1 MSEIDSS
8 DETNIQRIVGIDRG
22 LRQILTIADDTAHTT
37 FYSGKSLMKKRRR
50 FKRLRQS
57 LQAKNT
63 KSSRRRL
70 RTIERRENRWMNDVN
85 HQLSKTLVDRY
96 GANTL
101 FVLEDLTN
109 VTFNTTHHRKQ
120 DARYEHHSWRFFDFE
135 EKLMY
140 KALESGSQVLKVSAQ
155 FTSQ

>member
-1 MSEIDSS
+1 
-8 DETNIQRIVGIDRG
+8 
-22 LRQILTIADDTAHTT
+22 
-37 FYSGKSLMKKRRR
+37 K
-50 FKRLRQS
+50 LRQS

-70 RTIERRENRWMNDVN
+70 KTIERRENRWMNDVN

-101 FVLEDLTN
+101 FVVEDLTN

-120 DARYEHHSWRFFDFE
+120 DARYEHHSW
-135 EKLMY
+135 
-140 KALESGSQVLKVSAQ
+140 
-155 FTSQ
+155 